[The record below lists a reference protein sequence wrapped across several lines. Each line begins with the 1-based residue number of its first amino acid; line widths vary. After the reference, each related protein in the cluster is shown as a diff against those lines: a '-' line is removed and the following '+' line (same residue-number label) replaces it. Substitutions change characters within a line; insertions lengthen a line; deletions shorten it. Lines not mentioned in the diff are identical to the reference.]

1 MCERM
6 KFSNWSGESI
16 LETHKI
22 EFDGIGGSQLEND
35 VYKARLMRF
44 NLGPDAVG
52 IHGKQDLFVR
62 LDASEDKE
70 LASPLPEQFTSAL
83 PDWSTYQSTMA
94 MWSSHLSRLR
104 ACLHGALS
112 SMVVSK
118 SSHHKPRR
126 RMNYFSLQP
135 GIS

>member
-1 MCERM
+1 ME
-6 KFSNWSGESI
+6 WSGESI

-62 LDASEDKE
+62 LDASEDKWPLLCPSSSLLFCLVGQPTMSPWHCGVHTCQDCGPASMGPC
-70 LASPLPEQFTSAL
+70 LAWLSQNHHTTNPEEE
-83 PDWSTYQSTMA
+83 
-94 MWSSHLSRLR
+94 
-104 ACLHGALS
+104 
-112 SMVVSK
+112 
-118 SSHHKPRR
+118 
-126 RMNYFSLQP
+126 
-135 GIS
+135 